1 MRADPCEIPRFVGF
15 RDLGF
20 ADCGP
25 EQSVFTAAALSVSRS
40 GKTVH
45 EQYCGSLGFPVTA
58 SVGPDSLFDL
68 ASLTKIL
75 AVTPAWM
82 LMERREPGT
91 IDCSISRWF
100 TDIPPDKSGITP
112 RHLLAHCS
120 GLPAWRPYY
129 LHGSNTRS
137 EMLDRIFSESLEYT
151 TGSLSVYSDLGFMLL
166 AFILEKQYGQDF
178 NAFVAENLY
187 EPTGLN
193 DDLVFLPGAN
203 NRRAVWTRYSD
214 PPGLVHD
221 LNARSLGGVSGHAGL
236 FGTLRGVTSL
246 ASEFLHS
253 LKTTEGLFRREII
266 HRFCQPAGLV
276 EGSSRALGFLTLLLP
291 KARPVER
298 SFLVSASVIRVLQE
312 SRCGLIFQEKSLAYS
327 SRTGFSWENPTS
339 GSNCSVPSFTIQLL
353 KCWNDDH
360 IRLCTTTFLNSKKSL

>member
-1 MRADPCEIPRFVGF
+1 LLIRG
-15 RDLGF
+15 L
-20 ADCGP
+20 

-58 SVGPDSLFDL
+58 SVGPNSLFDL

-82 LMERREPGT
+82 LMEHREPGV

-100 TDIPPDKSGITP
+100 PDIPRDKSGITP

-120 GLPAWRPYY
+120 GFPAWRPYY
-129 LHGSNTRS
+129 LHGSNSRR
-137 EMLDRIFSESLEYT
+137 EMLGRIFSESLEYT
-151 TGSLSVYSDLGFMLL
+151 TGTQSIYSDLGFMLL
-166 AFILEKQYGQDF
+166 AFILERQYGQDF

-187 EPTGLN
+187 EPMGLN

-203 NRRAVWTRYSD
+203 NPRAVWTRYSD

-253 LKTTEGLFRREII
+253 LKTTEGLFRNDII
-266 HRFCQPAGLV
+266 HQFCRPAGLV
-276 EGSSRALGFLTLLLP
+276 EGSSRALGFDTP
-291 KARPVER
+291 SPEGSSSGEK
-298 SFLVSASVIRVLQE
+298 F
-312 SRCGLIFQEKSLAYS
+312 SRFSIGH
-327 SRTGFSWENPTS
+327 TGFTGVSLWIDIPREIIGVLLTNRVFMGESDLRIKLFRPLVY
-339 GSNCSVPSFTIQLL
+339 NTIIEML
-353 KCWNDDH
+353 D
-360 IRLCTTTFLNSKKSL
+360 